1 MKSKVD
7 GHSGLYKDEETGVI
21 VNRSNTERDRY
32 RIAKEQ
38 ALKNLT
44 TQEELQDLKSEM
56 EEIKKLLKDLTR

>member
-21 VNRSNTERDRY
+21 VNRSNTERERY

-38 ALKNLT
+38 AMKNLT
-44 TQEELQDLKSEM
+44 TQEELPRSE
-56 EEIKKLLKDLTR
+56 K